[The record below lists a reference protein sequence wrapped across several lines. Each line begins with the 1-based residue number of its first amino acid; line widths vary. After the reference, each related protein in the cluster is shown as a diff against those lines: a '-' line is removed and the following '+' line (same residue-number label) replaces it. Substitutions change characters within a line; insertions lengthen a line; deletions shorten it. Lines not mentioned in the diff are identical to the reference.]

1 MTQNYIKF
9 GDSSIIV
16 YQVHI
21 YDGFISN
28 FCVFGFP
35 NGCHGQFTCIS
46 IIPICGESLLLGL
59 KLESKPS
66 GTPELLPHS
75 GQTTGPHSVVHK

>member
-28 FCVFGFP
+28 FLFLGFP
-35 NGCHGQFTCIS
+35 MGVMANLRVSQL
-46 IIPICGESLLLGL
+46 IPICGESLLLGL
-59 KLESKPS
+59 ELESKPS

-75 GQTTGPHSVVHK
+75 GQATGPHSVVHN